1 LDVTE
6 PMRTGVSGLDD
17 ILRGG
22 FPRERVYLIQGDPGV
37 GKTTLSLQILRE
49 GVARGERCL
58 YVNLSET
65 SEELAAVARSHGWSL
80 DGIDVAPMAGSLGDP
95 GGNVDENTLYLPSD
109 VELGERTA
117 ELLRLVEEV
126 RPQRLIID
134 SCSEMRLL
142 AQTALRFR
150 RLLLSL
156 KQDLPARGCTV
167 FLLENPTQPGGDP
180 LLQSLVHGV
189 ITIEQLSPI
198 YGAERR
204 RVRVVK
210 LREVAFR
217 GGFHD
222 ARILRG
228 GLVVYPR
235 LVAAEHHTS
244 FSRAQASSG
253 IVEVDTLLGGGID
266 RGSGT
271 LLLGPAG
278 SGKSALASQFAAA
291 AAGRGEHV
299 AIFTFE
305 EGAGTLFARSA
316 GLGIDLRP
324 HVEAGRITVQQV
336 DPAELAP
343 GEFTAAV
350 RHAVEEHHARLVV
363 IDSLNGYLQSM
374 PEEHFL
380 IAQLHELL
388 SFLRQ
393 SGVVLIMVV
402 AQHGLLGPMAAP
414 VDVSYLADN
423 IMLFRFYEH
432 AGRVRKSIAVVKKRA
447 GHHEDTIRELTLG
460 TRGIQVGEPLARMRG
475 VLTGVSAVETPP
487 GQTLEAGGD

>member
-1 LDVTE
+1 
-6 PMRTGVSGLDD
+6 MRTGVPGLDD

-65 SEELAAVARSHGWSL
+65 TEELAAVARSHGWAL
-80 DGIDVAPMAGSLGDP
+80 DGIEVAPMSGTF
-95 GGNVDENTLYLPSD
+95 GGPDQNTDENTLYLSSD

-117 ELLRLVEEV
+117 ELVRTVE
-126 RPQRLIID
+126 RIKPHRLIID
-134 SCSEMRLL
+134 SCSELRLL
-142 AQTALRFR
+142 AQTPLRFR

-167 FLLENPTQPGGDP
+167 FLLENPTQPSGDP

-189 ITIEQLSPI
+189 VTLEQLSPL

-204 RVRVVK
+204 RIRVVK
-210 LREVAFR
+210 LREVSFR

-222 ARILRG
+222 ARILHE

-235 LVAAEHHTS
+235 LVAAEHHTDYA
-244 FSRAQASSG
+244 RELASSG
-253 IVEVDTLLGGGID
+253 IAGIDELLGGGLD

-278 SGKSALASQFAAA
+278 SGKSALASQYAAA
-291 AAGRGEHV
+291 FASRGEHV
-299 AIFTFE
+299 AMFTFE
-305 EGAGTLFARSA
+305 EGMGTLLARTE
-316 GLGIDLRP
+316 GLGIDLRS
-324 HVEAGRITVQQV
+324 HVDAGRVTVQQV
-336 DPAELAP
+336 DPAELSP

-350 RHAVEEHHARLVV
+350 RRAVEEQHARLVV

-380 IAQLHELL
+380 VIQLHELL
-388 SFLRQ
+388 SYLRQ
-393 SGVVLIMVV
+393 SGVVLIMLV
-402 AQHGLLGPMAAP
+402 AQHGLLGLMNAP

-423 IMLFRFYEH
+423 IVLFRFYEH
-432 AGRVRKSIAVVKKRA
+432 AGRVRKSISVLKKRS
-447 GHHEDTIRELTLG
+447 GRHEDTIRDLSLHSDGIRVGAPLTG
-460 TRGIQVGEPLARMRG
+460 MRGILTGVPTTEPLAA
-475 VLTGVSAVETPP
+475 SEDA
-487 GQTLEAGGD
+487 